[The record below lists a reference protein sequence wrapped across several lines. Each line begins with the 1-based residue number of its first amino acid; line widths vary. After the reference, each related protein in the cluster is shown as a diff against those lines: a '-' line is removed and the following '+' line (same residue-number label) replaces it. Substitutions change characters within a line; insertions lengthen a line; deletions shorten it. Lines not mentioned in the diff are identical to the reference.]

1 MSNAIYYK
9 GVSYAEDNAIRSPG
23 GTLYEAKEL
32 RADALEADSL
42 QLTVRSASGTIQS
55 FTLNDKV
62 EYYRDGT
69 LRGIYYLQSVTRV
82 GPDVYEIYALSTVG
96 RLMVQPHVG
105 GIYTGQTAEAVA
117 REICGDLPVRVESA
131 YASRG
136 VYGWLPYADGETRSA
151 RDNLADLLLYLGAW
165 LSTDNNG
172 TLHITKLWDG
182 INTVIPAGR
191 VDSRNARETTDAP
204 ISAITVTAHQYTL
217 GTEDVTLYTGT
228 AEADTLVIF
237 DEPAHALSATG
248 FEILESGANY
258 AILSAGTGELT
269 GKSYVH
275 TTHTVRRTVTPGAPE
290 NEIPVSDC
298 TLISVLSASDV
309 AGRLADYYSC
319 RATLTVDVNPH
330 GERAGHVVMLEHP
343 WDHHLVQ
350 ACIASRE
357 TKVSGLLKSR
367 TTALVGY
374 LPPQPDISEYY
385 DTMEILTGAGKW
397 TIPAG
402 VTSYTRVLIGAAQG
416 GRAGRKGADAA
427 SGQSFSDGDYR
438 GYTLALGGA
447 GGEGG
452 APGAGGKVLVE
463 NITGVSAGDKV
474 AYSCGAGG
482 EGSTDPD
489 TDGSPGTATTMGD
502 ASSASGASS
511 DAGYADPITGKIYAA
526 LGLQGLPGGDGAGR
540 DPSVTDFDAD
550 TVRQFVPAGSAQDE
564 DSNTYAGGDTPEDTP
579 GSSRVPYTMARLDMG
594 RATYSQGL
602 GGGAAAGAAGTSG
615 TDGRIGAGT
624 TSSTRTVYAGA
635 GADGASAAKTPRKPT
650 LYGQGGRGGY
660 GGGGGGSCGFNASN
674 ASAISVDRGVG
685 GVGGLG
691 SLGGPGADGCI
702 ILYYRKYAPKRAGWV
717 REKNRLWLIDRLG
730 RRVIV

>member
-42 QLTVRSASGTIQS
+42 QLTVRSASGAIRS

-204 ISAITVTAHQYTL
+204 VSAITVTAHQYTL
-217 GTEDVTLYTGT
+217 GTENVTLYTGT

-275 TTHTVRRTVTPGAPE
+275 TTHTVRRTVTPGSPE

-397 TIPAG
+397 TIPEG
-402 VTSYTRVLIGAAQG
+402 VTSYTRVLIGGAQG
-416 GRAGRKGADAA
+416 GRAGQKGADAG
-427 SGQSFSDGDYR
+427 SGQSFTAGDYR

-447 GGEGG
+447 GGAGG
-452 APGAGGKVLVE
+452 EPGAGGKVLVE

-482 EGSTDPD
+482 AGSTDPD
-489 TDGSPGTATTMGD
+489 TDGSAGTATTMGD
-502 ASSASGASS
+502 ASSSSGASS

-550 TVRQFVPAGSAQDE
+550 TVRQFIPAGIAQDE
-564 DSNTYAGGDTPEDTP
+564 DGNTYSGGYTPESHA
-579 GSSRVPYTMARLDMG
+579 GSGMIPYNRVSFDVG
-594 RATYSQGL
+594 RAVYSQGL
-602 GGGAAAGAAGTSG
+602 GGGAAAGTPGSEGHAGGYYNG
-615 TDGRIGAGT
+615 TTVWTVDPGIGAN
-624 TSSTRTVYAGA
+624 
-635 GADGASAAKTPRKPT
+635 GASATKTPRKPT

-660 GGGGGGSCGFNASN
+660 GGGGAGSSGFAARTGSTIRIEYL
-674 ASAISVDRGVG
+674 STP
-685 GVGGLG
+685 VGGLG
-691 SLGGPGADGCI
+691 SRGGPGADGCI

-730 RRVIV
+730 RRIIV